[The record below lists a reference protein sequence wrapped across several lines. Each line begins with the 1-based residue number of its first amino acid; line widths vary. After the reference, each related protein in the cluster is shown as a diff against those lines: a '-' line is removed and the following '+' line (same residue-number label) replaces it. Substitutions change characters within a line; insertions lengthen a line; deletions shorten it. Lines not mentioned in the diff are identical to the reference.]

1 MPSGRF
7 PRHRG
12 RRLRTETCRVVAI
25 TTPNGRPGMLH
36 LAISNPSGDSAIIEH
51 AVGKPVIPHG
61 REYQVMTN
69 SPLFDQQLDGEPA
82 APRTQAT
89 PELNR

>member
-1 MPSGRF
+1 M
-7 PRHRG
+7 
-12 RRLRTETCRVVAI
+12 AI
-25 TTPNGRPGMLH
+25 TTPNGRPGTVH
-36 LAISNPSGDSAIIEH
+36 LAISDPSGVSAILEY
-51 AVGKPVIPHG
+51 VGGKLVIPHG